1 MIKIGQINSLEVIKT
16 ADFGVFLD
24 GEDYGSVLLPNKH
37 VPEGTELGD
46 HLDVFLYF
54 DSESQLAATIDKPI
68 AQVGEWGLMK
78 IEGINKTG
86 AFVNWGIKEKDLLI
100 PFSEQ
105 RARFTAGQNILVYVY
120 TDKASGRI
128 VGTTKFNKWLDK
140 TPANYEVNEEVNLII
155 AERSQLGYK
164 AIVNGEHWGMIFP
177 SDVFGKL
184 FIGKKLKGYVK
195 KIREDGKIDLALQK
209 VGVAKMDDL
218 SSKIMEQLE
227 KKGGDSYLLTI
238 SLLQKQFLKR
248 SVLAKVLIK
257 RPLAGYTRTVRSLL
271 RKTVSVWLN
280 KLANPSKKGCW
291 LSSL

>member
-1 MIKIGQINSLEVIKT
+1 MIKIGQINSLEVIKK

-24 GEDYGSVLLPNKH
+24 GDDYGSVLLPSKY
-37 VPEGTELGD
+37 VPEGTEIGE
-46 HLDVFLYF
+46 HVDVFLYF
-54 DSESQLAATIDKPI
+54 DSESQLAATIERPI

-78 IEGINKTG
+78 IEGVNATG

-105 RARFTAGQNILVYVY
+105 RTRFSAGQTILVYVY

-140 TPANYEVNEEVNLII
+140 TPANYEVNEQVDLII

-164 AIVNGEHWGMIFP
+164 AIVNGKHWGMIFP

-184 FIGKKLKGYVK
+184 YIGKKLKGFVK
-195 KIREDGKIDLALQK
+195 HIREDGKIDLALQK

-218 SSKIMEQLE
+218 SSKILDLLE
-227 KKGGDSYLLTI
+227 KKGGFLPLNDKSSPEAIFDAFRTSKGTYKKTI
-238 SLLQKQFLKR
+238 GGLYKQGKIVIEKDGIR
-248 SVLAKVLIK
+248 LA
-257 RPLAGYTRTVRSLL
+257 
-271 RKTVSVWLN
+271 
-280 KLANPSKKGCW
+280 
-291 LSSL
+291 

>member
-24 GEDYGSVLLPNKH
+24 GEDYGSVLLPNKY
-37 VPEGTELGD
+37 VPEGTELGA

-140 TPANYEVNEEVNLII
+140 TPANYEVNEQVDLII

-184 FIGKKLKGYVK
+184 FIGKKLKGY
-195 KIREDGKIDLALQK
+195 I
-209 VGVAKMDDL
+209 
-218 SSKIMEQLE
+218 
-227 KKGGDSYLLTI
+227 
-238 SLLQKQFLKR
+238 KQVDRK
-248 SVLAKVLIK
+248 SVV
-257 RPLAGYTRTVRSLL
+257 
-271 RKTVSVWLN
+271 
-280 KLANPSKKGCW
+280 
-291 LSSL
+291 

>member
-1 MIKIGQINSLEVIKT
+1 MIKIGQINSLEVIKK

-24 GEDYGSVLLPNKH
+24 GDDYGSVLLPNKH

-46 HLDVFLYF
+46 HIEVFLYF

-78 IEGINKTG
+78 IEGINQTG

-140 TPANYEVNEEVNLII
+140 TPANYEVNEEVDLII

-164 AIVNGEHWGMIFP
+164 AIVNGKHWGMIFP

-184 FIGKKLKGYVK
+184 FIGKKLKGYIKQV
-195 KIREDGKIDLALQK
+195 REDGKIDLSLQK

-218 SSKIMEQLE
+218 SSKIIDLLE
-227 KKGGDSYLLTI
+227 KKGGFLALNDKSSPEAIFDAFRTSKGTYKKTI
-238 SLLQKQFLKR
+238 GGLYKQGKIVIEKDGIR
-248 SVLAKVLIK
+248 LA
-257 RPLAGYTRTVRSLL
+257 
-271 RKTVSVWLN
+271 
-280 KLANPSKKGCW
+280 
-291 LSSL
+291 

>member
-1 MIKIGQINSLEVIKT
+1 MIKIGQINSLEVIKK

-24 GEDYGSVLLPNKH
+24 GDDYGSVLLPNKY
-37 VPEGTELGD
+37 VPEGTEIGD
-46 HLDVFLYF
+46 HVDVFLYF
-54 DSESQLAATIDKPI
+54 DSESQLAATIERPI

-78 IEGINKTG
+78 IEGVNATG

-105 RARFTAGQNILVYVY
+105 RTRFSAGQAILVYVY

-140 TPANYEVNEEVNLII
+140 TPANYEVNEQVDLII

-164 AIVNGEHWGMIFP
+164 AIVNGKHWGMIFP

-184 FIGKKLKGYVK
+184 YIGKKLKGFIK
-195 KIREDGKIDLALQK
+195 QIREDGKIDLALQK

-218 SSKIMEQLE
+218 SSKILDLLE
-227 KKGGDSYLLTI
+227 KKGGFLPLNDKSSPEAIFDAFRTSKGTYKKTI
-238 SLLQKQFLKR
+238 GGLYKQGKIVIEKDGIR
-248 SVLAKVLIK
+248 LA
-257 RPLAGYTRTVRSLL
+257 
-271 RKTVSVWLN
+271 
-280 KLANPSKKGCW
+280 
-291 LSSL
+291 

>member
-24 GEDYGSVLLPNKH
+24 GEDYGSVLLPNKY
-37 VPEGTELGD
+37 VPEGTELGA

-54 DSESQLAATIDKPI
+54 DSESQLAATTDKPI

-140 TPANYEVNEEVNLII
+140 TPANYEVNEQVDLII

-184 FIGKKLKGYVK
+184 FIGKKLKGYIKQV
-195 KIREDGKIDLALQK
+195 REDGKIDLALQK

-218 SSKIMEQLE
+218 SSKVIELLE
-227 KKGGDSYLLTI
+227 KKGGFLSLNDKSSPEAIFEAFRTSKGTYKKTI
-238 SLLQKQFLKR
+238 GGLYKAGKIVIEKDGIR
-248 SVLAKVLIK
+248 LAE
-257 RPLAGYTRTVRSLL
+257 
-271 RKTVSVWLN
+271 
-280 KLANPSKKGCW
+280 
-291 LSSL
+291 

>member
-1 MIKIGQINSLEVIKT
+1 MIKIGQINSLEVIKK

-24 GEDYGSVLLPNKH
+24 GDDYGSVLLPSKY
-37 VPEGTELGD
+37 VPEGTEIGE
-46 HLDVFLYF
+46 HVDVFLYF
-54 DSESQLAATIDKPI
+54 DSESQLAATIERPI

-78 IEGINKTG
+78 IEGVNATG

-105 RARFTAGQNILVYVY
+105 RTRFSAGQPILVYVY

-140 TPANYEVNEEVNLII
+140 TPANYEVNEQVDLII

-164 AIVNGEHWGMIFP
+164 AIVNGKHWGMIFP

-184 FIGKKLKGYVK
+184 YIGKRLKGFIK
-195 KIREDGKIDLALQK
+195 HIREDGKIDLALQK

-218 SSKIMEQLE
+218 SSKILDLLE
-227 KKGGDSYLLTI
+227 KKGGFLPLNDKSSPEAIFDAFRTSKGTYKKTI
-238 SLLQKQFLKR
+238 GGLYKQGKIVIEKDGIR
-248 SVLAKVLIK
+248 LA
-257 RPLAGYTRTVRSLL
+257 
-271 RKTVSVWLN
+271 
-280 KLANPSKKGCW
+280 
-291 LSSL
+291 

>member
-1 MIKIGQINSLEVIKT
+1 MIKIGQINSLEVIKK

-24 GEDYGSVLLPNKH
+24 GDDYGSVLLPNKY
-37 VPEGTELGD
+37 VPESTEIGD
-46 HLDVFLYF
+46 HVDVFLYF
-54 DSESQLAATIDKPI
+54 DSESQLAATIERPI

-78 IEGINKTG
+78 IEGVNATG

-105 RARFTAGQNILVYVY
+105 RTRFSAGQTILVYVY

-140 TPANYEVNEEVNLII
+140 TPANYEVNEQVDLII

-164 AIVNGEHWGMIFP
+164 AIVNGKHWGMIFP

-184 FIGKKLKGYVK
+184 YIGKKLKGFIK
-195 KIREDGKIDLALQK
+195 QIREDGKIDLALQK

-218 SSKIMEQLE
+218 SSKILDLLE
-227 KKGGDSYLLTI
+227 KKGGFLPLNDKSSPEAIFDAFRTSKGTYKKTI
-238 SLLQKQFLKR
+238 GGLYKQGKIVIEKDGIR
-248 SVLAKVLIK
+248 LA
-257 RPLAGYTRTVRSLL
+257 
-271 RKTVSVWLN
+271 
-280 KLANPSKKGCW
+280 
-291 LSSL
+291 

>member
-24 GEDYGSVLLPNKH
+24 GEDYGSVLLPNKY
-37 VPEGTELGD
+37 VPEGTELGA

-140 TPANYEVNEEVNLII
+140 TPANYEVNEQVDLII

-184 FIGKKLKGYVK
+184 FIGKKLEGYIKQV
-195 KIREDGKIDLALQK
+195 REDGKIDLALQK

-218 SSKIMEQLE
+218 SSKVIELLE
-227 KKGGDSYLLTI
+227 KKGGFLPLNDKSSPEAIFETFRTSKGTYKKTI
-238 SLLQKQFLKR
+238 GGLYKAGKIVIEKDGIR
-248 SVLAKVLIK
+248 LA
-257 RPLAGYTRTVRSLL
+257 
-271 RKTVSVWLN
+271 
-280 KLANPSKKGCW
+280 
-291 LSSL
+291 

>member
-1 MIKIGQINSLEVIKT
+1 MIKIGQINSLEVIKK

-24 GEDYGSVLLPNKH
+24 GDDYGSVLLPSKY
-37 VPEGTELGD
+37 VPEGTEIGEYV
-46 HLDVFLYF
+46 DVFLYF
-54 DSESQLAATIDKPI
+54 DSESQLAATIERPI

-78 IEGINKTG
+78 IEGVNATG

-105 RARFTAGQNILVYVY
+105 RTRFSAGQTILVYVY

-140 TPANYEVNEEVNLII
+140 TPANYEVNEQVDLII

-164 AIVNGEHWGMIFP
+164 AIVNGKHWGMIFP

-184 FIGKKLKGYVK
+184 YIGKKLKGFIK
-195 KIREDGKIDLALQK
+195 HIREDGKIDLALQK

-218 SSKIMEQLE
+218 SSKILDLLE
-227 KKGGDSYLLTI
+227 KKGGFLPLNDKSSPEAIFDAFRTSKGTYKKTI
-238 SLLQKQFLKR
+238 GGLYKQGKIVIEKDDIR
-248 SVLAKVLIK
+248 LA
-257 RPLAGYTRTVRSLL
+257 
-271 RKTVSVWLN
+271 
-280 KLANPSKKGCW
+280 
-291 LSSL
+291 